1 MESRDFVASLARGLA
16 VIRSFGENAEA
27 LTLSE
32 VAQRSAMSRA
42 AARRFLLTLNELGY
56 VTAVDKR
63 FRLTPRVLDLG
74 YAYLSSRDLPQ
85 AAHHFIEMVTVTTQE
100 ACSVCVLDGTEVVYV
115 AKMPGTWVMTSTH
128 SVGMRVPAYP
138 TSMGRVLLAAL
149 SPQALDDYFAE
160 AEIEKLTRHT
170 VTDEAEL
177 RAVLKQ
183 VTADGFSVVDQELE
197 EGLRSIAVP
206 VIDKS
211 GRVVAALTVCG
222 NSSRVGVDTMIRDF
236 LPTMREAAAG
246 LSAALAR

>member
-1 MESRDFVASLARGLA
+1 
-16 VIRSFGENAEA
+16 
-27 LTLSE
+27 
-32 VAQRSAMSRA
+32 MSRA

-56 VTAVDKR
+56 VTSVDRR

-149 SPQALDDYFAE
+149 SPAALDDYFAE
-160 AEIEKLTRHT
+160 AEIDKLTRHT
-170 VTDEAEL
+170 VTDETEL

-183 VTADGFSVVDQELE
+183 VAADGFSVVDR
-197 EGLRSIAVP
+197 GDLRRPTSLIAVP
-206 VIDKS
+206 VRRQERRRRRRRS
-211 GRVVAALTVCG
+211 
-222 NSSRVGVDTMIRDF
+222 
-236 LPTMREAAAG
+236 P
-246 LSAALAR
+246 SAAIPSGSASTP